1 MTKTYEIENLD
12 CARCAGR
19 IEDEVNKLDGV
30 ECKLSFAMSTMK
42 ITTEKD
48 IRDVEK
54 AVAKIMKRVEPDAKM
69 RSR

>member
-1 MTKTYEIENLD
+1 MIKTYEIENLD
-12 CARCAGR
+12 CAHCAGR

-48 IRDVEK
+48 IREVEK

>member
-1 MTKTYEIENLD
+1 MIKTYEIENLD
-12 CARCAGR
+12 CAHCAGR

>member
-12 CARCAGR
+12 CAHCAGR